1 MSRQL
6 ISRSPDLQRLEN
18 EGYNLEIRSGYLL
31 VNDVPY
37 VNSKREVM
45 RGILVST
52 LHTAGNK
59 TAEPD
64 THVAMW
70 VGEYPCDKNGAPVE
84 KIRSGGRSQLT
95 PDLAA
100 EYSFSSKPTPSG
112 KYTDYHDKMTAY
124 IAIFLSH
131 AKAIDPDATAQT
143 YPVVKA
149 TAEESVF
156 EYLDTAS
163 SRAQI
168 TIATK
173 KLEVARIAIVGVG
186 GTGSYVLDLVAKT
199 PPKEIHLFDGDAMLS
214 HNAFR
219 APGAASADELETKP
233 KKVHYLQGIYS
244 KMRRGIIAHPYHID
258 MKTIGQLQGMDFVFL
273 CIDAGEGKRLIVEAL
288 EKFGVTFIDVG
299 MGVDLVDESLGGILR
314 VTTSTHQ
321 KRDHF
326 RRRVSL
332 ADPGIE
338 DEYDRN
344 IQVAD
349 LNCLNAALAVVK
361 WKKLCGFYLDHE
373 KEYHSTYSI
382 DCNML
387 TSDDHKDEADRA
399 HA

>member
-6 ISRSPDLQRLEN
+6 ISRSSDLQRLEN

-31 VNDVPY
+31 VKDVPY
-37 VNSKREVM
+37 VNSKQEVM

-59 TAEPD
+59 TEEPD

-70 VGEYPCDKNGAPVE
+70 LGEYPCDRAGSPLE
-84 KIRSGGRSQLT
+84 KIRHSGRQQLT
-95 PDLAA
+95 PDFAVDC
-100 EYSFSSKPTPSG
+100 SFSSKPTPGG
-112 KYTDYHDKMTAY
+112 KYTDYYDKMTAY
-124 IAIFLSH
+124 TAIFVSQ
-131 AKAIDPDATAQT
+131 AKAIDPNATPQT
-143 YPVVKA
+143 YPVARA
-149 TAEESVF
+149 TEEESVF

-173 KLEVARIAIVGVG
+173 KLEVGRIAIVGVG
-186 GTGSYVLDLVAKT
+186 GTGSYVLDLVVKT
-199 PPKEIHLFDGDAMLS
+199 PPKEIHLFDRDVMLS

-219 APGAASADELETKP
+219 APGAPTADELEARP
-233 KKVHYLQGIYS
+233 KKVHYLRGIYS
-244 KMRRGIIAHPYHID
+244 KMRRGIVAHPYHID
-258 MKTIGQLQGMDFVFL
+258 AETVVELQGMDFVFL
-273 CIDAGEGKRLIVEAL
+273 CIDAGEAKRLIVEAL
-288 EKFGVTFIDVG
+288 ERFGIPFIDVG
-299 MGVDLVDESLGGILR
+299 MGIDLVNDSLGGILR
-314 VTTSTHQ
+314 ITTSAAE

-326 RRRVSL
+326 RSRVSF
-332 ADPGIE
+332 ADSGVE

-349 LNCLNAALAVVK
+349 LNCLNAALAVIK

-373 KEYHSTYSI
+373 KEYHSTYTI

-387 TSDDHKDEADRA
+387 TSDDHKDEADCARA
-399 HA
+399 

>member
-18 EGYNLEIRSGYLL
+18 EGYDLEIRAGYLL
-31 VNDVPY
+31 VKDVPY
-37 VNSKREVM
+37 VNSKREVK
-45 RGILVST
+45 RGTLVST

-59 TAEPD
+59 TDVPD

-70 VGEYPCDKNGAPVE
+70 VGEYPCDKNGAPIE

-95 PDLAA
+95 PELAA

-112 KYTDYHDKMTAY
+112 KYADYYDKMTAY

-131 AKAIDPDATAQT
+131 AKTIDPDATAQT
-143 YPVVKA
+143 CPVVRA

-199 PPKEIHLFDGDAMLS
+199 PPKEIHLFDGDDMLS

-219 APGAASADELETKP
+219 APGAASAGELEAKP

-258 MKTIGQLQGMDFVFL
+258 METIGELQGMDFVFL

-299 MGVDLVDESLGGILR
+299 MGVDLVDESVGGVLR

-326 RRRVSL
+326 RKRVSL